1 MQSSHPFKYNEYSD
15 KRESMSS
22 GPVTKTR
29 AVFLD
34 AAGTLF
40 ESVRPVAVTY
50 AELARRYGKHVPFEE
65 VSRRF
70 RHCFATAPP
79 MAFPGSAGARLE
91 ALEKAWWRDVVRRVF
106 ETTGPFTRF
115 DDYFDELFAYFAR
128 SDSWVLYDDA
138 RPALDTLRA
147 HGLILVMIS
156 NFDSRVLK
164 IIQGLGVADCFD
176 SVFISSSAGFAKPS
190 AGIFRLA
197 LERHGLAPDEA
208 IHVGDSPETDVE
220 GARNAGVRPV
230 LLDRDGDAR
239 HDTGHDAAH
248 RIDGL
253 HELPSLIESSK
264 LLGSNPT

>member
-1 MQSSHPFKYNEYSD
+1 
-15 KRESMSS
+15 MSS
-22 GPVTKTR
+22 GPVTKPN

-50 AELARRYGKHVPFEE
+50 AEMARRYGKRVPFEE
-65 VSRRF
+65 VSQRF

-79 MAFPGSAGARLE
+79 MAFPGSEGPQLK
-91 ALEKAWWRDVVRRVF
+91 ALEKDWWRDLVRRIF
-106 ETTGPFTRF
+106 EPSGPFASF

-128 SDSWVLYDDA
+128 ADSWVLYDDA
-138 RPALDTLRA
+138 RATLEALRA
-147 HGLILVMIS
+147 RGLILVMIS

-164 IIQGLGVADCFD
+164 IVEGLGVADYFD

-190 AGIFRLA
+190 AGIFHLA
-197 LERHGLAPDEA
+197 LQRHGIAPDEA

-220 GARNAGVRPV
+220 GALNAGVRPV
-230 LLDRDGDAR
+230 LLDRDGTAR
-239 HDTGHDAAH
+239 HEGAV

-253 HELPSLIESSK
+253 HELMRLV
-264 LLGSNPT
+264 

>member
-1 MQSSHPFKYNEYSD
+1 
-15 KRESMSS
+15 MSS
-22 GPVTKTR
+22 GLVTKPK

-50 AELARRYGKHVPFEE
+50 AEMARRYGKRVPFEE
-65 VSRRF
+65 VSQRF

-79 MAFPGSAGARLE
+79 MAFPGSEGWRLE
-91 ALEKAWWRDVVRRVF
+91 ALEKDWWHDLVRRIF
-106 ETTGPFTRF
+106 EPTGPFARF

-128 SDSWVLYDDA
+128 ADSWVLYDDA
-138 RPALDTLRA
+138 RATLEALRA
-147 HGLILVMIS
+147 RGLILVMIS

-164 IIQGLGVADCFD
+164 IVEGLGVADYFD

-190 AGIFRLA
+190 AGIFHLA
-197 LERHGLAPDEA
+197 LERHGIAPDEA

-220 GARNAGVRPV
+220 GALNAGVRPV
-230 LLDRDGDAR
+230 LLDRDGTAR
-239 HDTGHDAAH
+239 HEGAV

-253 HELPSLIESSK
+253 HELMRLV
-264 LLGSNPT
+264 

>member
-1 MQSSHPFKYNEYSD
+1 
-15 KRESMSS
+15 MSS
-22 GPVTKTR
+22 GPVTKPK

-40 ESVRPVAVTY
+40 ESVQPVAVTY
-50 AELARRYGKHVPFEE
+50 AEMAGRYGKRVPFEE

-79 MAFPGSAGARLE
+79 MAFPGSEGRRLE
-91 ALEKAWWRDVVRRVF
+91 ALENAWWRDLVRRIF
-106 ETTGPFTRF
+106 EPTGPFARF

-128 SDSWVLYDDA
+128 ADSWVLYDDA
-138 RPALDTLRA
+138 RATLEALRA
-147 HGLILVMIS
+147 RGLILVMIS

-164 IIQGLGVADCFD
+164 IVEGLGVADYFD

-190 AGIFRLA
+190 AGIFHLA
-197 LERHGLAPDEA
+197 LERHGIAPDEA

-220 GARNAGVRPV
+220 GALNAGVRPV
-230 LLDRDGDAR
+230 LLDRDGTAR
-239 HDTGHDAAH
+239 HEGAV

-253 HELPSLIESSK
+253 HELMRLV
-264 LLGSNPT
+264 